1 MRRQMTI
8 ERGSAGGLPTVPSFL
23 TSYGSSP
30 AALTVSPMSGSI
42 RASSFLL
49 KALYLFQSLGFDL
62 LPWLLGFLF
71 FFFLPRLIV
80 FQRPSPAQIESRTP
94 SEMEERERG
103 TQSYHG
109 VMMLRRN
116 G

>member
-1 MRRQMTI
+1 MTI

-23 TSYGSSP
+23 TSYGSSSP
-30 AALTVSPMSGSI
+30 AADLTVSPMSGSI
-42 RASSFLL
+42 RASSFFL

-62 LPWLLGFLF
+62 LPWLLGFF

-80 FQRPSPAQIESRTP
+80 FQRLSPAQIESRTS
-94 SEMEERERG
+94 SEIEERERD
-103 TQSYHG
+103 TQPCHG
-109 VMMLRRN
+109 VMMLQRN

>member
-1 MRRQMTI
+1 MTI

-23 TSYGSSP
+23 TSYGSS

-42 RASSFLL
+42 RASSFFL

-62 LPWLLGFLF
+62 LPWLLGFFFFF

-80 FQRPSPAQIESRTP
+80 FQRLSPAQIESRTP
-94 SEMEERERG
+94 SEMEERKG
-103 TQSYHG
+103 YATLSW
-109 VMMLRRN
+109 VMMLQRN

>member
-1 MRRQMTI
+1 MTI

-30 AALTVSPMSGSI
+30 PADLTVSPMSGRT

-62 LPWLLGFLF
+62 L
-71 FFFLPRLIV
+71 
-80 FQRPSPAQIESRTP
+80 A
-94 SEMEERERG
+94 
-103 TQSYHG
+103 
-109 VMMLRRN
+109 
-116 G
+116 